1 MTTNLN
7 FQLSNTKVIKPV
19 RPVGIVATGSYL
31 PPTII
36 HNDDF
41 TRLELSEND
50 KKFMDEVSGIKRR
63 HFANGESYT
72 EMAIK
77 AGIDAIKN
85 SHLTP
90 EEIDLVLVTHVSRD
104 MNQFTPPN
112 CIAVQTGIGAVNAT
126 SINIDAGFSGWIYTL
141 TTGASFICSGFYK
154 NVLVVSGETL
164 LESTTN
170 DIPKALMVGDGAGA
184 FILSET
190 ERGHGLLGY
199 HLMSTNIKGIAA
211 EVKITGGFPAPSDKN
226 YTIKPY
232 FTIHPDSL
240 KNDSPYVENLI
251 PFSIHK
257 ILNELNFVPEEINKY
272 IFAQKFLGMNKR
284 WAHNVGIDYSLV
296 HDTLEETACIET
308 SSIPIITNDAVK
320 KGKIKKGDLVMFADL
335 GSRWNTGAALFR
347 WNI

>member
-1 MTTNLN
+1 MVSNLN
-7 FQLSNTKVIKPV
+7 FQLSNTNVIKPTKS
-19 RPVGIVATGSYL
+19 VGIVSTGSYL
-31 PPTII
+31 PPTILN
-36 HNDDF
+36 NDDF
-41 TRLELSEND
+41 ARLKLTESD
-50 KKFMDEVSGIKRR
+50 KKFIDEVSGIKRR
-63 HFANGESYT
+63 HFANGETYT

-77 AGIDAIKN
+77 AGLDAIKN
-85 SHLTP
+85 SNIKP

-112 CIAVQTGIGAVNAT
+112 CIEIQTEIGAVNAT

-141 TTGASFICSGFYK
+141 MTGASFISSGFYK

-164 LESTTN
+164 LESTYN
-170 DIPKALMVGDGAGA
+170 DIPKALIVGDGAGA
-184 FILSET
+184 VILSET
-190 ERGHGLLGY
+190 EPGHGLLGY
-199 HLMSTNIKGIAA
+199 HLMSINIKGVAA
-211 EVKITGGFPAPSDKN
+211 EVKVTGGFPAPSDER

-232 FTIHPDSL
+232 FTIHPDSV

-257 ILNELNFVPEEINKY
+257 ILNELNLEPGRINKY

-284 WAHNVGIDYSLV
+284 WAHNIGIDYSLV
-296 HDTLEETACIET
+296 HDTIEETACIET

-335 GSRWNTGAALFR
+335 GSRWNTGAALFK
-347 WNI
+347 WII